1 MITPGKI
8 KVLVVNDEK
17 VIRDFLTRFLNLKG
31 IDVKAVEDGLQAIE
45 IVKQEE
51 FDLVFAEI
59 KMRKMDGLEVFRE
72 VKKLRPEI
80 KFIITS
86 AYAPQE
92 MLEQVKQEGVI
103 ACISNPFDIEELVMI
118 VKELHLL

>member
-8 KVLVVNDEK
+8 KVLVVDDEK
-17 VIRDFLTRFLNLKG
+17 VVRDFLSSFLNFKG
-31 IDVKAVEDGLQAIE
+31 INTKAAEDGLEALE
-45 IVKQEE
+45 IIKQEE

-59 KMRKMDGLEVFRE
+59 AMCRMGGLEIFRE

-92 MLEQVKQEGVI
+92 MLKQAMNEGVV
-103 ACISNPFDIEELVMI
+103 ACIKKPFDIEEIIMI
-118 VKELHLL
+118 LKELRLL